1 MKLYGIC
8 SPSHAVLRDEWFL
21 PSAQKFFEEVILEE
35 VSQTCPSGGFKNAG
49 WASTV
54 TKKFDLLLRATE
66 ENWEDIFV
74 FSDVDI
80 QFFDLDTSYLASL
93 LGDKDIVFQK
103 NSAIGDV
110 CTGFLVCRA
119 NENTKNLWKKAKNE
133 IRENWDSYDDQDIIN
148 FILGMR
154 RCRLN
159 WKEIYKLSIPMT
171 ARLKLI
177 FDAFLKKQDS
187 KLDINWDYLPKE
199 FYLPGKMW
207 NPGDDLDIPKDIVMH
222 HANWTIGIENK
233 IAQLE
238 YVKDVVSKRSQI

>member
-1 MKLYGIC
+1 MKLYAIC

-21 PSAQKFFEEVILEE
+21 PSAKELFEEIIVEE
-35 VSQTCPSGGFKNAG
+35 VPQDCKRGEFKTKG
-49 WASTV
+49 WALTV
-54 TKKFDLLLRATE
+54 GRKFDLLLRATE
-66 ENWEDIFV
+66 ENWGGIFV

-103 NSAIGDV
+103 NSAIDEV
-110 CTGFLVCRA
+110 CTGFFVCRA

-159 WKEIYKLSIPMT
+159 WNEMYQVSDSWIAKI
-171 ARLKLI
+171 KLI
-177 FDAFLKKQDS
+177 FLIFFQEKAA
-187 KLDINWDYLPKE
+187 KLDINLDYLPEE
-199 FYLPGKMW
+199 FYLPKKAW
-207 NPGDDLDIPKDIVMH
+207 LPGDHLDIPKNIVLH
-222 HANWTIGIENK
+222 HANWTKGLENK

-238 YVKDVVSKRSQI
+238 YVKDVVSKRLQN